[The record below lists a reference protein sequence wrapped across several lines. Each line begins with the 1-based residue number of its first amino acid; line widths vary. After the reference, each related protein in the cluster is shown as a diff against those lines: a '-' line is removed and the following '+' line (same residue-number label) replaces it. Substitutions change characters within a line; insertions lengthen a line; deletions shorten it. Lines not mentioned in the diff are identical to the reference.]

1 MYDSG
6 THVIDSTAYRK
17 KGRTYPEN
25 FIHDAERK
33 SLEYTGGN
41 PEV

>member
-1 MYDSG
+1 MSDSR

-17 KGRTYPEN
+17 KGRTYTEN
-25 FIHDAERK
+25 FIHDAKRK

-41 PEV
+41 SEV